1 MSNPRYRGPGIME
14 WFVLGASLVF
24 VVIGVTAMRGRSD
37 VAVPTIAFFG
47 VCGAMA
53 AATIVRKRRFARLEL
68 HRVEIVGGTPI
79 RPSVAQHVTIAVTV
93 LALGLVFLVFPVSA
107 PAEIVIGAV
116 ILVVV
121 GAGLVIAL
129 VTRRLPV
136 GFLQFDPGGLTIG
149 QRPWSF
155 TIPWD
160 SVAAVGSGELYDNPV
175 LLLSLRDPSE
185 VIAHPSEAHARI
197 VKSLRSSRASVGAH
211 DMIMTSLYGIDLPFL
226 VTAIERYVADPE
238 ARKGLGLPRLPS

>member
-1 MSNPRYRGPGIME
+1 ME
-14 WFVLGASLVF
+14 WFVLGVSLVF

-53 AATIVRKRRFARLEL
+53 ASTIVRKRRFARLEL
-68 HRVEIVGGTPI
+68 LSVEIVGGTPI
-79 RPSVAQHVTIAVTV
+79 RPSIAQTLTMAVTV
-93 LALGLVFLVFPVSA
+93 LALGLVFLVFPVS
-107 PAEIVIGAV
+107 PPTEIVICAV
-116 ILVVV
+116 IMVVV
-121 GAGLVIAL
+121 GGGLLIGL

-160 SVAAVGSGELYDNPV
+160 SVAAIGSGEFNDNPV

-185 VIAHPSEAHARI
+185 LIAHPSEAHARI
-197 VKSLRSSRASVGAH
+197 VKSLRLSRATVGAH
-211 DMIMTSLYGIDLPFL
+211 VMIMTSLYGIDLPFL

-238 ARKGLGLPRLPS
+238 ARKGLSLPRLAS